1 MSVEL
6 RTAKEEIEK
15 LRGEVESSKSHMLQV
30 LPELAK
36 LVLISLWLGTDLVN
50 HLAVQE
56 YSSGEW
62 NCIKA
67 DGICPWELQTWGIG
81 DYV

>member
-1 MSVEL
+1 LEKKIRSSDPKTLDMDSGGIVSLSDKEMSIEL

-36 LVLISLWLGTDLVN
+36 LVSIST
-50 HLAVQE
+50 
-56 YSSGEW
+56 
-62 NCIKA
+62 
-67 DGICPWELQTWGIG
+67 
-81 DYV
+81 